1 MKKWL
6 LDAVEGAVGKKK
18 CGGRGKSWWGEE
30 IQLLVQK
37 KKAAYKKWVTSR
49 LDEHKKVFREI
60 CKTVKDAVKE
70 AKQRAWESFGN
81 ELQQDFYNNSRVFWK
96 KVKGEKKS
104 ERVVLKNEAGE
115 IISGD
120 EQTAEWCK
128 VYFEKLYNEGF
139 TAGNSDNGLEDGGA
153 GTATL
158 STQLEHVPSIE
169 EVRKCLSKL
178 KSGKAAGSSGI
189 VAEMLKAGGHL
200 VEEKLWKFFRR
211 VWNEVDVPKDW
222 ESGIVMPLFKKGNRM
237 DLDNYR
243 GISLMD
249 VVGKVFSG
257 ILRDRLENFYEG
269 KIVEEQAGFRKGRG
283 CVDQG
288 YTLAQVVLKR
298 LEVQKNTYLCF
309 VDLKKAYD
317 SVWREG
323 LFRRMADDGVPE
335 KLLSLVKRWYKNVNV
350 RVRVNDVES
359 DWFQSKVGVR
369 QGDTLSPLLF
379 NIFINGIVGK
389 VKESGLGIKIGNEVV
404 SVLLFADDMV
414 LVAENEIELGHLM
427 GKVKEYCDKW
437 QLVVNVNKTKVVVV
451 SKDGNEVAKVKYGQS
466 ELECVSK
473 YCYLGM
479 VFSSDGRWKV
489 EVDRRVQ
496 AGRAAL
502 SGVSKHVIWNKNIST
517 PVKKVVFEAMVKS
530 KLMYGSEVW
539 WANQS
544 EMARMETVQ
553 NDFLRWVCGYTRKDR
568 MNVEELRAKVK
579 LPSLE
584 DSICCK
590 RLDWLGHLIRMDG
603 NRLVSRVWGGSCDG
617 KRARG
622 RPRWMYTEQE
632 AADLAR
638 GSLHRWEALDRE
650 VWKGKV
656 SKICKPQ

>member
-1 MKKWL
+1 M
-6 LDAVEGAVGKKK
+6 
-18 CGGRGKSWWGEE
+18 
-30 IQLLVQK
+30 
-37 KKAAYKKWVTSR
+37 
-49 LDEHKKVFREI
+49 
-60 CKTVKDAVKE
+60 
-70 AKQRAWESFGN
+70 
-81 ELQQDFYNNSRVFWK
+81 
-96 KVKGEKKS
+96 
-104 ERVVLKNEAGE
+104 
-115 IISGD
+115 
-120 EQTAEWCK
+120 
-128 VYFEKLYNEGF
+128 
-139 TAGNSDNGLEDGGA
+139 
-153 GTATL
+153 
-158 STQLEHVPSIE
+158 
-169 EVRKCLSKL
+169 
-178 KSGKAAGSSGI
+178 
-189 VAEMLKAGGHL
+189 AEMLKAGGHL

-257 ILRDRLENFYEG
+257 ILRDRLESFYEG

-350 RVRVNDVES
+350 RIRVNDVES

-389 VKESGLGIKIGNEVV
+389 VKESGLGIKISNEVV

>member
-1 MKKWL
+1 
-6 LDAVEGAVGKKK
+6 
-18 CGGRGKSWWGEE
+18 
-30 IQLLVQK
+30 
-37 KKAAYKKWVTSR
+37 
-49 LDEHKKVFREI
+49 
-60 CKTVKDAVKE
+60 
-70 AKQRAWESFGN
+70 
-81 ELQQDFYNNSRVFWK
+81 
-96 KVKGEKKS
+96 
-104 ERVVLKNEAGE
+104 
-115 IISGD
+115 
-120 EQTAEWCK
+120 
-128 VYFEKLYNEGF
+128 
-139 TAGNSDNGLEDGGA
+139 
-153 GTATL
+153 
-158 STQLEHVPSIE
+158 
-169 EVRKCLSKL
+169 
-178 KSGKAAGSSGI
+178 
-189 VAEMLKAGGHL
+189 
-200 VEEKLWKFFRR
+200 
-211 VWNEVDVPKDW
+211 
-222 ESGIVMPLFKKGNRM
+222 
-237 DLDNYR
+237 
-243 GISLMD
+243 
-249 VVGKVFSG
+249 
-257 ILRDRLENFYEG
+257 
-269 KIVEEQAGFRKGRG
+269 
-283 CVDQG
+283 
-288 YTLAQVVLKR
+288 
-298 LEVQKNTYLCF
+298 
-309 VDLKKAYD
+309 
-317 SVWREG
+317 
-323 LFRRMADDGVPE
+323 
-335 KLLSLVKRWYKNVNV
+335 
-350 RVRVNDVES
+350 
-359 DWFQSKVGVR
+359 
-369 QGDTLSPLLF
+369 
-379 NIFINGIVGK
+379 
-389 VKESGLGIKIGNEVV
+389 VV
-404 SVLLFADDMV
+404 SVLLCADDMV
-414 LVAENEIELGHLM
+414 LVAENEIKLGHLM

-544 EMARMETVQ
+544 EIARMETVQ
-553 NDFLRWVCGYTRKDR
+553 NEFLRWVCGYTRKDR

-590 RLDWLGHLIRMDG
+590 RLEWLGHLIRMDG

-656 SKICKPQ
+656 SKISKPQ